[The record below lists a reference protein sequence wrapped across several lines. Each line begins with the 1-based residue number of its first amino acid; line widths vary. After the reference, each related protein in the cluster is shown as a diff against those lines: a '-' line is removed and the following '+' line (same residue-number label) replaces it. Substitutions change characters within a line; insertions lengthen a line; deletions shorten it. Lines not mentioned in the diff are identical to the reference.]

1 MLAIYG
7 KKEPVESEKRRG
19 GPPMTAG
26 KRALVLAGGGLAGI
40 AWETGVL
47 LGICKEAPEA
57 GRVLLGSDVLL
68 GTSAGSA
75 VAAQIS
81 SGLPLGELF
90 ARQVAA
96 GETHEIHPGV
106 SVEAVTEL
114 FLGAMLTAG
123 ATKAQKLQQIGA
135 VALDLSR
142 RAQTVPEAVRRSVIA
157 HRLPS
162 HDWPQRVLRI
172 TGIDIATGELVVF
185 DKESGV
191 ALVDAVAASCAVPGA
206 WPPVTIGDRQF
217 MDGGV
222 GSTVNM
228 AAVRDCSV
236 AVALVPSGVDAPS
249 PWGTPAAE
257 EIGAFPGSTLAVFAD
272 PESLA
277 AFGPNALD
285 PACRAPSAEAGLVQ
299 GRREAHRVAAFLR
312 L

>member
-1 MLAIYG
+1 
-7 KKEPVESEKRRG
+7 
-19 GPPMTAG
+19 MTAD

-47 LGICKEAPEA
+47 LGICEEVPEA
-57 GRVLLGSDVLL
+57 GRALLSSDVLL

-90 ARQVAA
+90 ARQVEA
-96 GETHEIHPGV
+96 GETQEIHPGV
-106 SVEAVTEL
+106 SVEDIAEL
-114 FLGAMLTAG
+114 FLAAMLTAG
-123 ATKAQKLQQIGA
+123 ETKAQKLQKIGA
-135 VALDLSR
+135 AALDLSG
-142 RAQTVPEAVRRSVIA
+142 RAETVPEAVRRSVIA

-185 DKESGV
+185 DKDSGV
-191 ALVDAVAASCAVPGA
+191 ALVDAVAASCAVPAA

-222 GSTVNM
+222 ASAVNM
-228 AAVRDCSV
+228 SAVQDCGV

-249 PWGTPAAE
+249 PWGTPAVD

-272 PESLA
+272 TESLA
-277 AFGPNALD
+277 AFGPNSLD
-285 PACRAPSAEAGLVQ
+285 PACRVPSAQAGRAQ
-299 GRREAHRVAAFLR
+299 GRREAHRVATFLR